1 MTNMQNFVLWF
12 LDYIPEF
19 LLSDPIKY
27 FVGFWFAGITILL
40 IKRILN
46 ISS

>member
-1 MTNMQNFVLWF
+1 MTDMQNFISWF
-12 LDYIPEF
+12 VNQLPVF

-27 FVGFWFAGITILL
+27 FVGFWFAGCAVLL